1 MSVVGTLLPV
11 DAVDSAVFIGRLI
24 YRISG
29 YLNALSELNVGLI
42 SWRQF
47 FSGLLRISFCTEFLI
62 MLRDGKKLFDNAKYE
77 KIHTDCSMIINT
89 HLNGWYD
96 MVLSVIHNETGVDI
110 NEVDEMIQNIGLTET
125 MFYSQLG
132 RPETI
137 MIDLTI

>member
-1 MSVVGTLLPV
+1 
-11 DAVDSAVFIGRLI
+11 
-24 YRISG
+24 
-29 YLNALSELNVGLI
+29 
-42 SWRQF
+42 
-47 FSGLLRISFCTEFLI
+47 
-62 MLRDGKKLFDNAKYE
+62 MLRDDEKLFEQVKYE
-77 KIHTDCSMIINT
+77 KIHTDCNMIINT

-110 NEVDEMIQNIGLTET
+110 NEVDKMIQNIGLTET